1 MFSFIVISDADRLYA
16 SVYKVFCAVG
26 TPEEVLDGRL
36 QVESATGMKD
46 GWIAFQPIK
55 DIQYDY
61 EADELEEIKKKISD
75 PSFYLIEGRNGVVNL
90 CNKFIQEFNPS
101 GKVLI
106 DNDHGMITSLEEVK
120 GKIKLGED
128 WLHLAF

>member
-1 MFSFIVISDADRLYA
+1 MFSFIIISDADRLYA
-16 SVYKVFCAVG
+16 SVYRAFCAVG
-26 TPEEVLDGRL
+26 TPEEVLAERL

-61 EADELEEIKKKISD
+61 EDDELEKIKKKILD

-90 CNKFIQEFNPS
+90 SNKFIQEFNPS

-106 DNDHGMITSLEEVK
+106 DNDHGMITGLEEVK
-120 GKIKLGED
+120 RKIILGED
-128 WLHLAF
+128 WLHSVF